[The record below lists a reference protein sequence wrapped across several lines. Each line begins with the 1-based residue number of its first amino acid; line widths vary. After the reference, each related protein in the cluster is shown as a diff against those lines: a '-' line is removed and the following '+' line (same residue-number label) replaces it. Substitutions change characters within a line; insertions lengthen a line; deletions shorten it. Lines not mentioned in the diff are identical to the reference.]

1 MPSLETR
8 PQTSDL
14 GPRTSGL
21 RPETSDLS
29 PQACMT
35 CSPPSMWFDRLTLIS
50 GMEEMRNCIYR
61 NVVVRDVFPNLQICI
76 IISTLKQPI

>member
-1 MPSLETR
+1 MPDGAIVGN
-8 PQTSDL
+8 QTSDL
-14 GPRTSGL
+14 RPRSSDLGL

-50 GMEEMRNCIYR
+50 GMEEMRTCIYR
-61 NVVVRDVFPNLQICI
+61 NVVVRNVFPNLQI
-76 IISTLKQPI
+76 P